1 MIIMVQVY
9 ETVMY
14 TLDEI
19 FDDFNASNSESA
31 SIAVMY
37 GKRKKKVVL
46 LIRLL

>member
-19 FDDFNASNSESA
+19 LMTFNASNSESA
-31 SIAVMY
+31 SIVRCCY
-37 GKRKKKVVL
+37 VLSVKKEKNKWFS
-46 LIRLL
+46 

>member
-19 FDDFNASNSESA
+19 LMTFNVSNSGSA

-37 GKRKKKVVL
+37 CP
-46 LIRLL
+46 